1 MNLKKILVVDDEKFI
16 RTGISLILEDTFKEQ
31 VEVIQAKNGKEA
43 IEIIESREFDIII
56 SDINMPFINGID
68 LIKEIRK
75 SNQDVEVI
83 VISGYDEF
91 EYARQCMKYG
101 VKNYLL
107 KPINDEELIDIVS
120 VSIGKN
126 KDVPEEE
133 DNKLE
138 DIYIEKAREYIE
150 THYFKDINMAVV
162 SNFVSLNYSYF
173 SSLFNKH
180 MGMNFSDYLNYIRI
194 QKSKVLLKNIDYKIH
209 EISEMVG
216 YKNSK
221 HFTKNFKK
229 FEKRTPMEFRLLKKG
244 IKC

>member
-83 VISGYDEF
+83 VISGYDVF

-126 KDVPEEE
+126 KDVFEEE

>member
-43 IEIIESREFDIII
+43 IEIIENREFDIII

-83 VISGYDEF
+83 VISGYDVF

-126 KDVPEEE
+126 KDVFEEE